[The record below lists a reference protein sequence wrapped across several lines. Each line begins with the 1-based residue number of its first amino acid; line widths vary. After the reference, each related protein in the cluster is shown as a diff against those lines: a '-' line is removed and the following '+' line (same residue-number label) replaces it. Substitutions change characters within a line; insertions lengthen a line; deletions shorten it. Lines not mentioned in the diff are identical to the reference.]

1 MITSWV
7 AIGAF
12 ALRLHLFLYVCI
24 GGSFIRLSSSL
35 LYPPHVGDFNRD
47 GKSLAQ
53 AQSVLQDKVSVIE
66 PSDAVKCRNG
76 YTDQRTSGGD
86 FAQGSALS

>member
-35 LYPPHVGDFNRD
+35 LYPPHVED